1 MSVGGALSR
10 PSRDMMNPSHLRI
23 LTLVSTLVLPVIPF
37 AGFAI
42 GPAVPGSLGIAPDLH
57 AEEVTFE
64 PGAAARGTIVVEMR
78 GLRSDRGH
86 VLGALFD
93 SASSWGIEGRQIAV
107 CRARIVRRRAFC
119 PLEDLESGSYGFAFM
134 HDENDNE
141 RMDTNFLGLPEEGFG
156 FSNDAPVS
164 FGPPSFDAVRF
175 RHDGE
180 ITELTVQ
187 TRYGI

>member
-1 MSVGGALSR
+1 MNRSKFRLALLAS
-10 PSRDMMNPSHLRI
+10 S
-23 LTLVSTLVLPVIPF
+23 LVLPIPF
-37 AGFAI
+37 AGFVV
-42 GPAVPGSLGIAPDLH
+42 GPIVPGSLGIAPELGT
-57 AEEVTFE
+57 EEVTFE
-64 PGAAARGTIVVEMR
+64 PGGELERSTILVEVR

-93 SASSWGIEGRQIAV
+93 SAASWGIEGRQVAV
-107 CRARIVRRRAFC
+107 CRSRVVRHRAYC
-119 PLEDLESGSYGFAFM
+119 PIERVHEGRYGFAFM

-141 RMDTNFLGLPEEGFG
+141 RMDTNFIGLPEEGFG

-175 RHDGE
+175 AHDGGV
-180 ITELTVQ
+180 TQLVVQ

>member
-1 MSVGGALSR
+1 
-10 PSRDMMNPSHLRI
+10 MMIRSKVRLV
-23 LTLVSTLVLPVIPF
+23 LLVSSLVLPVPF
-37 AGFAI
+37 AGFVAF
-42 GPAVPGSLGIAPDLH
+42 GAAPGSLGIAPDLH
-57 AEEVTFE
+57 PEEVTFE
-64 PGAAARGTIVVEMR
+64 PGSELERGTILIEVR

-93 SASSWGIEGRQIAV
+93 SSASWGIEGRQIAV
-107 CRARIVRRRAFC
+107 CRARIVRRRAYC
-119 PLEDLESGSYGFAFM
+119 PIERIDEGRYGFAFM

-141 RMDTNFLGLPEEGFG
+141 RMDTNFIGLPDEGFG

-175 RHDGE
+175 RHEGDV
-180 ITELTVQ
+180 TQLVVQ